1 MSTTVESR
9 TELKRL
15 QLALEAL
22 REDLDAMERSP
33 HLSLRIAAENLEPS
47 ASYGFNSFVDQFA
60 VAMKRSTSPD
70 AGSRTEHLPIA
81 TAPRDGGFLI
91 LEEDASGKYDI
102 ARWTPECGWVRENGD
117 PIKIT
122 PSYWNPIKGENYL
135 ASPPETVAAV
145 KTESTAVE
153 PKRASHARNRFAAF
167 SIAASLVVVACI
179 GMYFRAEVT
188 SYMARDTVRQ
198 DLLRVSTIGGQVVG
212 QAGRWLSRNL
222 ESQVFPA
229 QMSQGQNT
237 QVDAST
243 RHIAA
248 LQPQTEPDRVGT
260 QASET
265 TPAEPATLLEPAAIT
280 VEHSQAP
287 AGERDRGATL
297 ASELAMARRDFETKA
312 ALLSKAADEAAQ
324 LRQTAE
330 ATATELRQSLLQERD
345 RVAALA
351 RELATAR
358 RNLETGVA
366 LSSKAGEE
374 AEQLRQ
380 AAEATATE
388 LRQSLLQERD
398 RVAAQAREL
407 TTARRDLET
416 EVALSSKAGEEAEQ
430 LRQAAK
436 AATAELEQERNRSA
450 ALARDLESA
459 QRVIGAP
466 STTERPA
473 GSQIDPMKQV
483 AERAAAEPSRTAA
496 QGNPEAARLMAR
508 ASALLAQGSIGAAR
522 IVLERAAETG
532 SAEASFAL
540 AETYD
545 PLVLSKWGTYGTR
558 GEATKA
564 RELYAKAQ
572 AGGIQEANDRI
583 NALRQ

>member
-1 MSTTVESR
+1 
-9 TELKRL
+9 
-15 QLALEAL
+15 
-22 REDLDAMERSP
+22 MERSP
-33 HLSLRIAAENLEPS
+33 HLSLRIAAEHLEPS
-47 ASYGFNSFVDQFA
+47 ASFGVNTFVDRFA

-70 AGSRTEHLPIA
+70 TDSRTGHLPIE

-102 ARWTPECGWVRENGD
+102 ARWAPEAGGWVRENGE
-117 PIKIT
+117 PIKFT
-122 PSYWNPIKGENYL
+122 PSYWNPINGETYHQQGL
-135 ASPPETVAAV
+135 DVSISPSQPGLSSLGRATPRGPFAWDIIASCPDAAPLETVSAV
-145 KTESTAVE
+145 KTEAPAVE
-153 PKRASHARNRFAAF
+153 PKRASRVLNRFAAF
-167 SIAASLVVVACI
+167 SIAASLVVAACI

-188 SYMARDTVRQ
+188 SYVARDTVVQ
-198 DLLRVSTIGGQVVG
+198 DLVRVSTIGGQMVG
-212 QAGRWLSRNL
+212 QASRWLGRNL
-222 ESQVFPA
+222 ERRVSPA
-229 QMSQGQNT
+229 QMSHGQNT
-237 QVDAST
+237 QVDASA

-265 TPAEPATLLEPAAIT
+265 TTAEPATLLEPAAIT
-280 VEHSQAP
+280 VEHSQAL
-287 AGERDRGATL
+287 AGERERGAML
-297 ASELAMARRDFETKA
+297 ASELAIARRDFETKA
-312 ALLSKAADEAAQ
+312 ALLSKAADEASQ

-330 ATATELRQSLLQERD
+330 ATATELRQSLSQERD

-358 RNLETGVA
+358 R
-366 LSSKAGEE
+366 
-374 AEQLRQ
+374 
-380 AAEATATE
+380 
-388 LRQSLLQERD
+388 
-398 RVAAQAREL
+398 
-407 TTARRDLET
+407 DLET
-416 EVALSSKAGEEAEQ
+416 KVALSSKAGEEAEQ

-436 AATAELEQERNRSA
+436 AATADREQERSKSA

-459 QRVIGAP
+459 QRVIGAR
-466 STTERPA
+466 STSDRPA

-483 AERAAAEPSRTAA
+483 AERAPAEPSRTAA
-496 QGNPEAARLMAR
+496 QGNPEVARLMAR

-545 PLVLSKWGTYGTR
+545 PLVLSKWGTYGTL

-564 RELYAKAQ
+564 RELYSKAL

-583 NALRQ
+583 NALRR

>member
-1 MSTTVESR
+1 
-9 TELKRL
+9 
-15 QLALEAL
+15 
-22 REDLDAMERSP
+22 MEKSP

-47 ASYGFNSFVDQFA
+47 ASYGLNTFVDQFA
-60 VAMKRSTSPD
+60 VAMKRSPSPNT
-70 AGSRTEHLPIA
+70 GTRTGRRPLE

-91 LEEDASGKYDI
+91 LEEDANGKYDI
-102 ARWTPECGWVRENGD
+102 ARWAPEAGGWVRENGE

-122 PSYWNPIKGENYL
+122 PSYWYPIEGENYL
-135 ASPPETVAAV
+135 QGLDISTSPSQPGMSGLSLRRDSFLFASDIIASHSDAAPPETVAAV
-145 KTESTAVE
+145 KTASTAVE

-167 SIAASLVVVACI
+167 SIAASLVVVVCI

-198 DLLRVSTIGGQVVG
+198 DLFRISTIGGQVVG

-366 LSSKAGEE
+366 LSSE
-374 AEQLRQ
+374 AR
-380 AAEATATE
+380 
-388 LRQSLLQERD
+388 
-398 RVAAQAREL
+398 
-407 TTARRDLET
+407 
-416 EVALSSKAGEEAEQ
+416 EEAEQ

-436 AATAELEQERNRSA
+436 AASAELEQERNRSA

-459 QRVIGAP
+459 QRVIGAQ

-483 AERAAAEPSRTAA
+483 AERAAAESSRTAA

-508 ASALLAQGSIGAAR
+508 ASALLVQGSIGAAR